1 MQQMKGKITPV
12 IAVTSKLMTT
22 GVDSKTCK
30 LVVLDANIQSMT
42 EFKQI
47 IGRGTRLRPDFGKE
61 FFTILDFRGVT
72 RLFADPAFDG
82 EPVVILDV
90 PENKPL
96 VEQPLPKPSDKDII
110 KDPEL
115 KPYKIPVVVDFGTL
129 KLRILDEKVQYL
141 NEQGELVSEDID
153 LFSKRE
159 MQKEFGSYEQFQQQW
174 TTSGE
179 IFSKF
184 YTDPKWLAALRQTR
198 QFSHDVE
205 DFDVL
210 SHISFGK
217 KTTD

>member
-47 IGRGTRLRPDFGKE
+47 IDEALVFALISAKN

-110 KDPEL
+110 K
-115 KPYKIPVVVDFGTL
+115 
-129 KLRILDEKVQYL
+129 
-141 NEQGELVSEDID
+141 
-153 LFSKRE
+153 
-159 MQKEFGSYEQFQQQW
+159 
-174 TTSGE
+174 
-179 IFSKF
+179 
-184 YTDPKWLAALRQTR
+184 TR
-198 QFSHDVE
+198 AKA
-205 DFDVL
+205 
-210 SHISFGK
+210 I
-217 KTTD
+217 

>member
-1 MQQMKGKITPV
+1 MVAELSRLNADMLKHNSKYVCQITGDQSGKGVDLEEFCDVANEGKDYPV

-110 KDPEL
+110 KDP
-115 KPYKIPVVVDFGTL
+115 
-129 KLRILDEKVQYL
+129 
-141 NEQGELVSEDID
+141 S
-153 LFSKRE
+153 
-159 MQKEFGSYEQFQQQW
+159 
-174 TTSGE
+174 
-179 IFSKF
+179 
-184 YTDPKWLAALRQTR
+184 
-198 QFSHDVE
+198 
-205 DFDVL
+205 
-210 SHISFGK
+210 
-217 KTTD
+217 